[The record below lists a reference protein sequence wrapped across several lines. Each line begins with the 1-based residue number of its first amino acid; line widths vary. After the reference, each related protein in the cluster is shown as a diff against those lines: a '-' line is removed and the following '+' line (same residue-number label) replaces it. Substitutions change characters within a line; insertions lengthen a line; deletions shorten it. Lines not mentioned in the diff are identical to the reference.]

1 MQVTVGQV
9 SGLLLKATGLNQ
21 RFVGQALVEHGQ
33 DDQQQRSRTGHDP
46 EPDVE
51 EKNHR
56 QIDGKPG
63 RIEKGEQ
70 CRAGDKLPHLGQ
82 VIEGLPGLAV
92 RLTQVAC
99 KGRAIHFQVDPLLQL
114 IADADNNETS
124 DGFQHTDKYEEADDH
139 QRQHPQGRFVLR

>member
-1 MQVTVGQV
+1 MQAQAQRLADRGDHRRGVTGLVLQLEKTPVQGEPAIAQGTQHAHGLDALGVMQVTVGQV

-51 EKNHR
+51 EKNHH

-63 RIEKGEQ
+63 RIEKGE
-70 CRAGDKLPHLGQ
+70 
-82 VIEGLPGLAV
+82 
-92 RLTQVAC
+92 
-99 KGRAIHFQVDPLLQL
+99 
-114 IADADNNETS
+114 
-124 DGFQHTDKYEEADDH
+124 
-139 QRQHPQGRFVLR
+139 